1 MQHAKINLALV
12 SMAVLT
18 LAACGGGDSDSPP
31 PVTSETAEGLW
42 VGTTNTNRSITGL
55 LLDDGTYYVLH
66 SLVADP
72 SIIGGVVQGHGTSI
86 NGSFSSTDARDFNIE
101 GLGVLPATVSASYM
115 ARQSFNGTVMYTSGD
130 AVSFT
135 TTYDSQYDLTPSL
148 ATLAG
153 TFTGQ
158 VAFSQGVQNATVTVS
173 DTGAISGVGEGGCTF
188 TGTAAPRASGNVF
201 NMSITFGGAPCFFAG
216 QTLTGIAYY
225 DPDPTDKRLYAAAP
239 NATRTD
245 GVLFVGV
252 KP

>member
-1 MQHAKINLALV
+1 MQHVKINLALLSV
-12 SMAVLT
+12 AMLT
-18 LAACGGGDSDSPP
+18 LAACGGGDGDSPP
-31 PVTSETAEGLW
+31 PATSETAEGLW
-42 VGTTNTNRSITGL
+42 IGTTNTNRSVTGV
-55 LLDDGTYYVLH
+55 LLDDGTYYVLY
-66 SLVADP
+66 SRVNNP
-72 SIIGGVVQGHGTSI
+72 SVIGGVVQGHGTSI
-86 NGSFSSTDARDFNIE
+86 NGSFSSSDARDFNIE
-101 GLGVLPATVSASYM
+101 GLGVLPATISASYV
-115 ARQSFNGTVMYTSGD
+115 ARQSFNGVVMYPSD

-158 VAFSQGVQNATVTVS
+158 VAFSLGVEDATVTIS
-173 DTGAISGVGEGGCTF
+173 NTGAISGAGASGCTF
-188 TGTAAPRASGNVF
+188 TGTAAPRTSGNVF